1 MAVLTKEEIRKEVEI
16 DCNKIHEFILANPL
30 ITRNIAIKTL
40 IDNGVIRKLAIGTHG
55 HYYKERFGRALRH
68 VQSNYERNILKNYI
82 EENNIENKSDKI
94 MEAIRILKEKGQ
106 IRSTISERQVYR
118 IFKYLGQ
125 EKKEKK
131 VEKPIEIPS
140 EMSRQTAK
148 KVVAEYE
155 KYNFEGRIMSLEV
168 QLAYKTLSV

>member
-1 MAVLTKEEIRKEVEI
+1 MADLTKEQIRKEVEI

-30 ITRNIAIKTL
+30 MTRNIAIKTL
-40 IDNGVIRKLAIGTHG
+40 IENGTIRNLAIGTHG
-55 HYYKERFGRALRH
+55 HYYKEKFGRALRH
-68 VQSNYERNILKNYI
+68 VQSIHERNILKNYI
-82 EENNIENKSDKI
+82 EENNIEKTDKI

-106 IRSTISERQVYR
+106 IRSSISERQVYR

-148 KVVAEYE
+148 KVIAEYE

>member
-30 ITRNIAIKTL
+30 VTRNIAIKTL
-40 IDNGVIRKLAIGTHG
+40 IDNGVIRRLAIGTHG
-55 HYYKERFGRALRH
+55 HYYKEKFGKALRH
-68 VQSNYERNILKNYI
+68 VQSNHERNILKNYI
-82 EENNIENKSDKI
+82 EENNIEKTDKI

-106 IRSTISERQVYR
+106 IRSSISERQVYR
-118 IFKYLGQ
+118 IFKYLGR

-131 VEKPIEIPS
+131 VEKPIKIPS
-140 EMSRQTAK
+140 EMSRQTAR
-148 KVVAEYE
+148 KVIAEYE